1 MNSLENVSPTPLLFV
16 LLLALVSGCATH
28 RVNEKAL
35 RLEESTLEIRALQ
48 TRRLAAPSESA
59 ILAATVAVL
68 QDLQFNIDRIEK
80 PLGVVSA
87 SKVSNAADAGE
98 RVGLFVLDVLCVAG
112 ASAECGFS
120 AQAKEDQHL
129 YLTMVVLPSLERSG
143 EFTVRVTMQRVIFD
157 TLHRVLVLEPIAA
170 PGIYEEVF
178 ASLRRALFIETGAS

>member
-1 MNSLENVSPTPLLFV
+1 MNGQDNVSRASLLF
-16 LLLALVSGCATH
+16 LLLLSLASGCAAH
-28 RVNEKAL
+28 PENDQAL
-35 RLEESTLEIRALQ
+35 RLEESTFEIRALQ

-87 SKVSNAADAGE
+87 SKVSNAAHAGE

-112 ASAECGFS
+112 GSGDCGFS

-129 YLTMVVLPSLERSG
+129 YLTIVVLPSLERSG